1 MTASHQG
8 SASTPPTT
16 SQTWSAW
23 NRLTWP
29 VMVLIVGSL
38 LAAAVLLII
47 SDSPWWFTVPVLA
60 VIAFAATAPVW
71 RMRVDNEGFH
81 VSTWVGVPRQTVPHS
96 DIEAVAP
103 VTVNIWDWGGWGW
116 RKSIQGTGLITQSGP
131 DHSARREDCRGLL
144 YRQRPGRCCGRSNHC
159 PPWRPPPLIPWL
171 PEHLPPHEMS
181 ERWDGSSFLG
191 RKPIE
196 WSHLSDTG

>member
-81 VSTWVGVPRQTVPHS
+81 VSTWVGVPRQTVPYS

-131 DHSARREDCRGLL
+131 GFRIILHDEKIVEVSCIDNAQADAAVEAITAHLGDHH
-144 YRQRPGRCCGRSNHC
+144 P
-159 PPWRPPPLIPWL
+159 
-171 PEHLPPHEMS
+171 
-181 ERWDGSSFLG
+181 
-191 RKPIE
+191 
-196 WSHLSDTG
+196 